1 MKDLGFYVI
10 VYDDREGIAT
20 MNNNIFA
27 NEKKIISYDKIG
39 NEITES
45 EKEYV
50 TIMTFGHIADELVLK
65 QLIRKKIK
73 YLGMMGSASKVNQIY
88 MNLLKAGYTKDDINN
103 VHSPIGVS
111 INSKTP
117 EEIAIS
123 IAAEII
129 KIKNQ

>member
-1 MKDLGFYVI
+1 
-10 VYDDREGIAT
+10 
-20 MNNNIFA
+20 
-27 NEKKIISYDKIG
+27 
-39 NEITES
+39 
-45 EKEYV
+45 
-50 TIMTFGHIADELVLK
+50 MTFGHIADELVLK

-88 MNLLKAGYTKDDINN
+88 MNLLKAEYTKDDINN

>member
-1 MKDLGFYVI
+1 

-88 MNLLKAGYTKDDINN
+88 MNLLKAEYTKDDINN